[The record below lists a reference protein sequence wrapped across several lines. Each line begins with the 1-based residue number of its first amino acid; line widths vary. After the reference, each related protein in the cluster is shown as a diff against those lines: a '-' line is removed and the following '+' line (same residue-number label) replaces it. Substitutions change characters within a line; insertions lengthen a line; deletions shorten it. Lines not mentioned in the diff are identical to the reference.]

1 MTIEKVR
8 CDGFSEINL
17 DAFNRQQEIT
27 RIYVRKDEKYVL
39 EERPG
44 MMDWSIDKKKKSL
57 LTLLI
62 VIIFPISHSRKV
74 KLLAL

>member
-39 EERPG
+39 EE
-44 MMDWSIDKKKKSL
+44 
-57 LTLLI
+57 
-62 VIIFPISHSRKV
+62 
-74 KLLAL
+74 